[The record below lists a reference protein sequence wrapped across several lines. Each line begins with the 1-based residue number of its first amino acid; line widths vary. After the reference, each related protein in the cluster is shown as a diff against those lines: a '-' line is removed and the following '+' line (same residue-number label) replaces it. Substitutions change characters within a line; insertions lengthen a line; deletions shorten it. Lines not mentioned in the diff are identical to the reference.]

1 MTKTFEQ
8 NIKAIIDSMQTPLLS
23 DGTINPNRWT
33 YIFSTWNEANKAT
46 EDIVKFPIV
55 LNLLPNRGA
64 GNVSG
69 NTIRMTYPC
78 LIAFIDKIPNS
89 EHLTSDVTEIT
100 SRMIKG
106 MQEFISKINSSPNF
120 ENVIKFQYES
130 VGEFDVNIAGVVLNI
145 SITEKIGTPF
155 CKIS

>member
-1 MTKTFEQ
+1 MTTQFEQ
-8 NIKAIIDSMQTPLLS
+8 NIKAIVDSMITPLLS
-23 DGTINPNRWT
+23 DGTPNTDGWS
-33 YIFSTWNEANKAT
+33 YIYSTWNEANQAT
-46 EDIVKFPIV
+46 EDVVSFPIV

-89 EHLTSDVTEIT
+89 EHKTSDVTEIT

-106 MQEFISKINSSPNF
+106 MQEFISKINSSSNF

-130 VGEFDVNIAGVVLNI
+130 VGEFDVNMAGVVLNI